1 MDDIATFVSI
11 NLCLLDDGADMV
23 EVPAH
28 LDTTT
33 SISVLTRLNDPERG
47 SVLRILLKDVV
58 LIRIIVSFD
67 EFLEFSVTLS
77 FFYMVC

>member
-1 MDDIATFVSI
+1 
-11 NLCLLDDGADMV
+11 MV
-23 EVPAH
+23 EISAH

-33 SISVLTRLNDPERG
+33 SISILTRLNDPERG

-67 EFLEFSVTLS
+67 EFLEFSVTLA